1 MLVRGLAWSVV
12 DDEDVAELLRRQP
25 TATVVGVEGAG
36 HSVQGDRPVELA
48 GILARVP
55 LLRRL
60 MDKRVWLSRRALKL
74 HAVILVVVPAFMALC
89 IWQITRALG
98 GNSLSWAYVFEW
110 PIFAGYAVYMWWR
123 FVHEAPEDTQAPV
136 PADGSGAP
144 AQTAPGTEA
153 GAVAEAE
160 QRRAQGHDE
169 EHQDADLAAYNAYLA
184 QLAERDKATGR

>member
-1 MLVRGLAWSVV
+1 
-12 DDEDVAELLRRQP
+12 
-25 TATVVGVEGAG
+25 
-36 HSVQGDRPVELA
+36 
-48 GILARVP
+48 
-55 LLRRL
+55 

-123 FVHEAPEDTQAPV
+123 FVHEAPDDTQAPV
-136 PADGSGAP
+136 PANGTGAP
-144 AQTAPGTEA
+144 AQTAT
-153 GAVAEAE
+153 GAVAEGEGE
-160 QRRAQGHDE
+160 QRRAREHDE